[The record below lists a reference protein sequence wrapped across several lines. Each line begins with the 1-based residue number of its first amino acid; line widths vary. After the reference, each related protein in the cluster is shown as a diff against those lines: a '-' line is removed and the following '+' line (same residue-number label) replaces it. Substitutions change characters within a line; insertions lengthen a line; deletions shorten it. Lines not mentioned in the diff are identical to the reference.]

1 MNFSRARSESFF
13 FENKLTF
20 RQKLTQ
26 YGKQFALAVA
36 ALFLAVLLSMFRGNP
51 PTAFSTEIPVNDSKS
66 SGVPV
71 DVIEL
76 QPVDSFA
83 RTRSYTGK
91 VSAARVSELAFERDG
106 KLVEIVVDEGDSV
119 PAGKV
124 LAHLNTRHLEV
135 IRLKLQ
141 AERAAAQAKLEE
153 LIAGPRKQSIA
164 VAEAE
169 VRQLNA
175 RLKNLQADHA
185 RSEQLLKR
193 NAITSS
199 DFEATQYDVEQ
210 QQAQLDAARS
220 RLSEL
225 QEGTRK
231 EQIAAQKAVVANLDA
246 SLEDNQVDL
255 DDTVL
260 KAPFSG
266 RISKRYADEGTVIS
280 PNAPLFRLVEDQQ
293 LEAHI
298 GVPVDMA
305 VNLKHGSQQEVRL
318 NGINYQSTLKAILP
332 ELDPVTRTREVV
344 LALNGKAAKRLVPGQ
359 VIRIEISEPVEMQGF
374 WLPLSSLARGERGLW
389 SAYAVI
395 AGEEAGEKILEKRQ
409 LEVLHTEE
417 NRVLVRGTVKTGDQ
431 IVVDGIHKLTGNQR
445 VVIKDRR

>member
-1 MNFSRARSESFF
+1 MNFSRTQSESYF

-20 RQKLTQ
+20 RQKLAR
-26 YGKQFALAVA
+26 YNMLFALAVA
-36 ALFLAVLLSMFRGNP
+36 VLLLTVFLGLFQGNVHH
-51 PTAFSTEIPVNDSKS
+51 AFSTEASMKETRQ
-66 SGVPV
+66 SGIPV

-76 QPVDSFA
+76 EPVDSFA
-83 RTRSYTGK
+83 RKRTYTGK
-91 VSAARVSELAFERDG
+91 VTAARLSELAFERSG
-106 KLVEIVVDEGDSV
+106 KLTEIVVDEGDQV
-119 PAGKV
+119 QTGMV
-124 LAHLNTRHLEV
+124 LARLDTRHLEV
-135 IRLKLQ
+135 SRLKLQ
-141 AERAAAQAKLEE
+141 AERAAAQAKLDE
-153 LIAGPRKQSIA
+153 LEAGPRSQTVA

-175 RLKNLQADHA
+175 RLKNLLADHS
-185 RSEQLLKR
+185 RNQQLLKR

-199 DFEATQYDVEQ
+199 DYEASQYEVEQ

-260 KAPFSG
+260 KAPFGG
-266 RISKRYADEGTVIS
+266 RISKRYADEGTVIF
-280 PNAPLFRLVEDQQ
+280 PNAPLFRLVEDQR

-298 GVPVDMA
+298 GVPVEMA
-305 VNLKHGSQQEVRL
+305 IHLKHGSQQEVGL
-318 NGINYQSTLKAILP
+318 NGKNYQSTQKAILP
-332 ELDPVTRTREVV
+332 ELDPVTRTQEVV
-344 LALNGKAAKRLVPGQ
+344 LSLSEQAAEQLVPGQ

-395 AGEEAGEKILEKRQ
+395 PGKEAGEKVLEKRQ
-409 LEVLHTEE
+409 LEVLHTED
-417 NRVLVRGTVKTGDQ
+417 NRVLVRGTLKSGDQ
-431 IVVDGIHKLTGNQR
+431 IVADGIHKLTGNQR